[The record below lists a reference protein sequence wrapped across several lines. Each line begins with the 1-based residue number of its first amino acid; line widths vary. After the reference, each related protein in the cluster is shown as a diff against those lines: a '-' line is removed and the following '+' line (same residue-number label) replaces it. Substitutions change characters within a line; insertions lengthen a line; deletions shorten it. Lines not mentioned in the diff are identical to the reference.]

1 MTLFYVDPQRSGNGV
16 GSFNDPFKSHAD
28 VKLLLPGDVVLQKSG
43 SVSVGTTTVDHCG
56 SKTNH
61 IIYGAYEAVT
71 GARITDGIGKAM
83 INAAGARSALT
94 VNPSVSYVTID
105 GLEGYGSAGDYSATF
120 TKLPGAGSN
129 VIFKHISAHSTDG
142 AGSKGVRLEGN
153 DCKLLNSE
161 VFGIGNDGISAQG
174 DNLEI
179 GFCSVRDVSLLDIY
193 GDCIQIHS
201 SEMPAR
207 NWWVHDNV
215 LDHSSVDCKAPFT
228 HTASRFPVLGGTFE
242 SNKCYCH
249 PNSFSAK
256 GFYSNVGR
264 LVIRNNIFTNG
275 SWAIAAEGSDWT
287 IYKNQIIQRNDGFG
301 IVLNNSPRSSVFENT
316 LVNLF
321 SGAKTSTGI
330 EQWQSGP
337 MSEGISIEDNTV
349 VGYKMW
355 AYSHPT
361 SSASISKNMV
371 F

>member
-1 MTLFYVDPQRSGNGV
+1 MTVFYVDPQRSGNGV
-16 GSFNDPFKSHAD
+16 GSFSDPFKSHAD
-28 VKLLLPGDVVLQKSG
+28 VRLLSPGDVVLQKSG
-43 SVSVGTTTVDHCG
+43 SIFVGSVNGNHSGSRSSPILYGT
-56 SKTNH
+56 
-61 IIYGAYEAVT
+61 YEAVT
-71 GARITDGIGKAM
+71 GAHVTDGTGKAM

-94 VNPSVSYVTID
+94 VNASASYVTVD

-129 VIFKHISAHSTDG
+129 VIFKHIRAHSTEG

-179 GFCSVRDVSLLDIY
+179 GFCSVRDVSLLDVY

-201 SEMPAR
+201 TEMPSR

-228 HTASRFPVLGGTFE
+228 HTASRFPVLGGIFE

-264 LVIRNNIFTNG
+264 LVIRNNLFTNG

-287 IYKNQIIQRNDGFG
+287 IYKNQLIQNNDGFG
-301 IVLNNSPRSSVFENT
+301 IVLNNSPRSSVFENI
-316 LVNLF
+316 LVNNF
-321 SGAKTSTGI
+321 SGIKTLCGI
-330 EQWQSGP
+330 HQWQTGP
-337 MSEGISIEDNTV
+337 MSEGISIDDNLL
-349 VGYKMW
+349 VGYKTGI
-355 AYSHPT
+355 YSHPT
-361 SSASISKNMV
+361 SGAKIVKNKV